1 MPKRGGKQTETERK
15 VHVPRKQTKVEAS
28 CPPSPMD
35 YESPG
40 SVFES
45 LIFPIKQEKFFKE
58 YWEQKPLLIQRENP
72 EVAAYYQSLF
82 KLVDL
87 KVLSSQGLSYGRD
100 VNICRCVNG
109 KKKVL
114 NKNGK
119 VNYMQLKRDFH
130 QKKATVQFHQPQ
142 RFKDELW
149 MIQEKLECYFGSL
162 VGSNVYIT
170 PPGSQGL
177 PPHYDDV
184 EVFILQLEGEK
195 HWRLYKPTVHLARE
209 YNVESEDRIGNPTR
223 EFILKPGDLL
233 YFPRG
238 TIHQADTPSGGSH
251 STHLTISTYQNN
263 SWGDFLL
270 DVIPGLVF
278 DTAKEDV
285 ALRTSIPRQLLMQVD
300 IADSTRRLSSFLR
313 SLADRL
319 EKTKELRS
327 SDMKKDFIMNR
338 LPPFLGNGSD
348 EPLAP
353 GGKLPTLDSKI
364 RLRFKDHAIIT
375 VEPDEDNS
383 DELRKEMVYV
393 YHSLK
398 NRRERHM
405 MGNEDDDLS
414 ERGLSETHGLR
425 FPLSH
430 MDAVKQIWRSTALA
444 VKELSLKSDAEK
456 ENLVLSLW
464 AECLIEVTFKYL
476 KALLD
481 TRTVSRINPS
491 NPEACANCLNIA
503 VQRALQSLVWAGL
516 RF

>member
-1 MPKRGGKQTETERK
+1 MSKKGRKQTETGRE
-15 VHVPRKQTKVEAS
+15 VHVPCKRAKVEAS
-28 CPPSPMD
+28 CPSSPMNYD
-35 YESPG
+35 SPD

-45 LIFPIKQEKFFKE
+45 LIFPIEEEKFFKE
-58 YWEQKPLLIQRENP
+58 YWEQKPLLIQRDDP
-72 EVAAYYQSLF
+72 SVAAYYQSLF
-82 KLVDL
+82 QLMDL
-87 KVLSSQGLSYGRD
+87 KELSSQGLYYGRD

-109 KKKVL
+109 KKKIL
-114 NKNGK
+114 NKDGK
-119 VNYMQLKRDFH
+119 VNYMQLKRDFD
-130 QKKATVQFHQPQ
+130 QKKATIQFHQPQ

-149 MIQEKLECYFGSL
+149 RIQEKLECYFGSL

-209 YNVESEDRIGNPTR
+209 YNVESEDYIGNPTH

-238 TIHQADTPSGGSH
+238 TIHQADTPLGGSY
-251 STHLTISTYQNN
+251 STHVTISTYQNN

-270 DVIPGLVF
+270 DAIPGLVF
-278 DTAKEDV
+278 DTAKENVD
-285 ALRTSIPRQLLMQVD
+285 LRTSIPRQLLMQVD

-319 EKTKELRS
+319 ENTKELRS

-338 LPPFLGNGSD
+338 LPPFLGNSSD
-348 EPLAP
+348 PLAP
-353 GGKLPTLDSKI
+353 GGKLPKLDSKI

-375 VEPDEDNS
+375 VEPDQDNS
-383 DELRKEMVYV
+383 EELRKEMVYV

-405 MGNEDDDLS
+405 MGNEDDDTS
-414 ERGLSETHGLR
+414 EEGISETHGLR

-430 MDAVKQIWRSTALA
+430 MDALKQIWRSATVA
-444 VKELSLKSDAEK
+444 VKELSLKSDVEK

-464 AECLIEVTFKYL
+464 AECLIEL
-476 KALLD
+476 CPSS
-481 TRTVSRINPS
+481 TRK
-491 NPEACANCLNIA
+491 
-503 VQRALQSLVWAGL
+503 
-516 RF
+516 